1 MPLSVR
7 LAALGGALAL
17 AGPAVAQQAPHV
29 FRGATILPVVG
40 APIANGAIV
49 VQNGKITAIGP
60 AASVAVPAGATV
72 VDVTGRTIMPGIVDS
87 HSHIGGADGGDQSN
101 SMHPSVRVLDAID
114 ARDDGIKRARA
125 GGLTTVNVMPGSGL
139 LMSGQTLYIKLRD
152 GNTVNDLLVLCT
164 DPMKEV
170 CGGMKMANGTNPRG
184 GGGTANRPGTRAR
197 SAAIVRDRFTK
208 AIEYRTKVRN
218 AGGDASKLPAR
229 DLELE
234 ALVEVLDGKRTV
246 HFHTHRH
253 DDIMTVLRLQK
264 EFGFKLVLQHVT
276 DGHLVANEI
285 AAAKVPASI
294 IILESPGGKLEAM
307 SFTHANGQVLDK
319 AGVLVGFHTDDG
331 VTDSRFFLRA
341 AALAVRAGMPRQK
354 ALEALTIANARM
366 MDLDRRVG
374 SLEVGKDA
382 DFIVLTGDPFSS
394 YTVVEQTWIEGRK
407 LFDRADPEQR
417 KWQTGGLGAGRMQM
431 HVHEDEEDGQ

>member
-7 LAALGGALAL
+7 LAALVGAAAL
-17 AGPAVAQQAPHV
+17 AGPAAAQQTPHV
-29 FRGATILPVVG
+29 FRGATIIPVVG

-49 VQNGKITAIGP
+49 VHNGKITAVGP
-60 AASVAVPAGATV
+60 AASVRVPSGATV
-72 VDVTGRTIMPGIVDS
+72 VDVAGKTIMPGLVDS
-87 HSHIGGADGGDQSN
+87 HSHIGNADGGDQSN
-101 SMHPSVRVLDAID
+101 AMHPAVRVLDALD

-125 GGLTTVNVMPGSGL
+125 GGVTTVNVMPGSGL

-152 GNTVNDLLVLCT
+152 GRTVNDLLVLCT
-164 DPMKEV
+164 DPMTEV

-184 GGGTANRPGTRAR
+184 GGGSATRPGTRAR
-197 SAAIVRDRFTK
+197 SAAIVRERFLK
-208 AIEYRTKVRN
+208 AQEHARKVKA
-218 AGGDASKLPAR
+218 AGNDASKRPAR

-234 ALVEVLDGKRTV
+234 ALGEVLDGRRTV

-253 DDIMTVLRLQK
+253 DDILTVLRLQR
-264 EFGFKLVLQHVT
+264 EFGFKVVLQHVT
-276 DGHLVANEI
+276 DGHLVADEI

-294 IILESPGGKLEAM
+294 IVLESPGGKQEAM
-307 SFTHANGQVLDK
+307 SFTHANGAALDK

-331 VTDSRFFLRA
+331 VTDSRYFLRT

-366 MDLDRRVG
+366 MNLDRRVG

-382 DFIVLTGDPFSS
+382 DLIVLSGDPLSIYS
-394 YTVVEQTWIEGRK
+394 VVEQTWIEGQK
-407 LFDRADPEQR
+407 LFDRADPQQR
-417 KWQTGGLGAGRMQM
+417 KWQTGGLGAGRSFT
-431 HVHEDEEDGQ
+431 HAHEDEEDGQ